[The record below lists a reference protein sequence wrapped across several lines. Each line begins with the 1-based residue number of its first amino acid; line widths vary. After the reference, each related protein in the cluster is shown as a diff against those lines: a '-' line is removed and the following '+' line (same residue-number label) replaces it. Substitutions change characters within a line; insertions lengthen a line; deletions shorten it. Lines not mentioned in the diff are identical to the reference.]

1 MSSLTYASYLAS
13 GEESI
18 AHRQHIYQFQELAT
32 MIAKEQIELY
42 LPKIEQMVNSAV
54 SKSISSALS
63 GIDKATAVDV
73 NEIVSVVVSDMNK
86 EFHSERLRS
95 FVADTLKT
103 RLEDA
108 LKNIDVKLIVS

>member
-1 MSSLTYASYLAS
+1 MSSLTYVSYLAS

-18 AHRQHIYQFQELAT
+18 QHRAHLYQMQELAT
-32 MIAKEQIELY
+32 MVAKEQIELY
-42 LPKIEQMVNSAV
+42 LPKIEQMVNNAV
-54 SKSISSALS
+54 SKSINSALS
-63 GIDKATAVDV
+63 GLDKATEIDV
-73 NEIVSVVVSDMNK
+73 NEIVNVVVKDMNK
-86 EFHSERLRS
+86 EWHSESLRS